1 MKATSKPRTMA
12 IALGLLTALAS
23 SPLAYAQAPA
33 GQGGPYPTP
42 AYLNG
47 EPYMLMV
54 LPNGATTQMPVD
66 KAMVTEAMK
75 SSKPLTGPIMI
86 TVSAGKA
93 YMTSDMKMADGKML
107 YDAFAQHAK
116 QDIDRTRHEY

>member
-1 MKATSKPRTMA
+1 MKATLKPRMAA
-12 IALGLLTALAS
+12 IAFGLLTAVAV
-23 SPLAYAQAPA
+23 SPLAYAQ
-33 GQGGPYPTP
+33 GQGGAYPTA

-75 SSKPLTGPIMI
+75 SSKPLTGAIMI

-93 YMTSDMKMADGKML
+93 YMTSDMKMDDGKML
-107 YDAFAQHAK
+107 YDTFVQHAM
-116 QDIDRTRHEY
+116 QDIDRTRHE